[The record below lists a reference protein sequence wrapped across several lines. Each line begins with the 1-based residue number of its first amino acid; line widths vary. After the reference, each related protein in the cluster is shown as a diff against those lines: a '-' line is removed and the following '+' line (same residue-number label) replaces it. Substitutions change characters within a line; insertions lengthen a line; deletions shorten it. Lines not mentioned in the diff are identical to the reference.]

1 MSRGKYVTS
10 TDMEGGNKVR
20 CRGNRVNIGD
30 IDEMVSSKIVC
41 KYVCK
46 CFTLLHFKG
55 LPLSKSA
62 VFIEDYVN
70 ITKCLKI
77 LAKLLTFSNLIAT
90 FLTIQWKK
98 RILKFV
104 TRFFQSCQFSKY
116 SGNKTIIAC
125 CSTCQINHIFKR
137 Q

>member
-77 LAKLLTFSNLIAT
+77 LAKLLTFSILNCYFFDNAM
-90 FLTIQWKK
+90 KK
-98 RILKFV
+98 ANIEVCNSIFPKL
-104 TRFFQSCQFSKY
+104 S
-116 SGNKTIIAC
+116 
-125 CSTCQINHIFKR
+125 IFKIFR
-137 Q
+137 K